1 MNKREWHTFFIK
13 HHFAERED
21 EPWPELDEAEIRTH
35 NDQRLD
41 GWEAHILRLPAP
53 IVAFSADILKIHEA
67 EFFGTRVRI
76 YPPFPID
83 RRGEM
88 SGTFRECWLPEGQV
102 GVERHLRLPPDAATG
117 LTTENVPITGA
128 RYCQALRLDTKGPAE
143 LHRIVQVLME
153 QLCQHTH
160 QWWLRGRTDPFAG
173 IRRLG
178 CDVNRDFTFTTMLCH
193 HNAGKLGSHWHA
205 VIETQRLLG
214 IELALTEQVWHR
226 CLDQVAMGM
235 RGDMG
240 ILAFHDAISYY
251 MDADEVLC
259 IMSMTIAVEILGNKR
274 RLLLGKK
281 PTGFGEL
288 LKSSDLV
295 SKEVQPVLQS
305 LFIDRGHVAH
315 GRRPPRSG
323 GDADGLF
330 GYLEAVRTVVSA
342 YTSKLTPADWPKA
355 SQLEI
360 ARGSA

>member
-1 MNKREWHTFFIK
+1 
-13 HHFAERED
+13 
-21 EPWPELDEAEIRTH
+21 
-35 NDQRLD
+35 
-41 GWEAHILRLPAP
+41 
-53 IVAFSADILKIHEA
+53 
-67 EFFGTRVRI
+67 
-76 YPPFPID
+76 
-83 RRGEM
+83 
-88 SGTFRECWLPEGQV
+88 
-102 GVERHLRLPPDAATG
+102 
-117 LTTENVPITGA
+117 
-128 RYCQALRLDTKGPAE
+128 
-143 LHRIVQVLME
+143 
-153 QLCQHTH
+153 
-160 QWWLRGRTDPFAG
+160 
-173 IRRLG
+173 
-178 CDVNRDFTFTTMLCH
+178 
-193 HNAGKLGSHWHA
+193 
-205 VIETQRLLG
+205 
-214 IELALTEQVWHR
+214 
-226 CLDQVAMGM
+226 MGM